1 MKLLAIE
8 TATGAVG
15 CALWSDGALLASFS
29 LVAGARHAEVLMP
42 AIDYVCRQAGVA
54 ASDIEAVAVDN
65 GPGLFT
71 GLRVGM
77 ATAHAIAAARGI
89 PAVGVSSLDALAHPQ
104 RRRPGLVAAVVDA
117 RRKEVFWA
125 LYASDGDRLEKL
137 RPPAVADPEALATEL
152 AALAQ
157 TGQRAQYLS
166 PSGPGER
173 AQYLSPS
180 GPGVLAVGDG
190 AWRYRDQLAQAGAVV
205 AGGAEMWPSPITVAE
220 LGWQFLTDNGPPA
233 DLPAPL
239 YLRQADVRIGWEEVS
254 GRVERPAAGGRAAA
268 APAPGR
274 TTGANG
280 PRVDGDRPGGAG
292 RNAGSARLGA

>member
-104 RRRPGLVAAVVDA
+104 RQRPGLVAAVVDA
-117 RRKEVFWA
+117 RRGEVFWA

-137 RPPAVADPEALATEL
+137 RPPAVADPEALAAEM

-157 TGQRAQYLS
+157 TGQ
-166 PSGPGER
+166 R

-220 LGWQFLTDNGPPA
+220 LGWQFLTDNGLPA

-239 YLRQADVRIGWEEVS
+239 YLRHADVRIGWEEVS
-254 GRVERPAAGGRAAA
+254 GRVERPDAGGYAAAGTTSPAGT
-268 APAPGR
+268 APGK

-280 PRVDGDRPGGAG
+280 PRVGDEGPGRAG
-292 RNAGSARLGA
+292 RTPGSARLGA